1 MTRFEEVPSKAFMSL
16 SGLRFFYR
24 ERLRQQPIQELFAGL
39 GIAVAVA
46 LLFAVTV
53 ASQSLTNSAE
63 EVNRALMGPASLQ
76 LRSRGPEG
84 IPGGMLS
91 RVEGLKGVQRA
102 APLLEQTATIV
113 ARRGASV
120 AVNLAGTAISMAV
133 LDGLV
138 HTLPIAT
145 LEKGGISLTK
155 ASADAL
161 GVRRIPL
168 QSTGPIVSL
177 ELQGRAMPLR
187 VNAILGPETVGA
199 LSQARVALMPLGRLQ
214 GLAGLPDRLT
224 RILVQ
229 TGPGQEGRVRAE
241 LTRLAAGR
249 LTVAPANQDVSL
261 LREALRPFE
270 QASLFFAAISVLLGF
285 LLSFNAF
292 LLTVPERR
300 QEIADLRLRGVTS
313 TAIVQMVLFQAVCL
327 GVAATA
333 LGLLVGYGLS
343 VEVFAQSPS
352 YLAKSFTLGGST
364 SIGVIPLLVAG
375 SGGVLATCLASIVPL
390 LDLRRGRAMN
400 AIYLEDGEPGNALS
414 DRIALILAFAA
425 GGLVVARIAANS
437 AFPSLALAWSAL
449 LAIAAVMCVP
459 LLLVGVLR
467 LGDVIARRA
476 RARLTLLPLALESL
490 RETTLRSLA
499 LVATGAAALFGAVA
513 LGGARD
519 DLLRGTGGFVAN
531 YSREADLWVVK
542 PGDSPSQTTFSPGNR
557 LRRLA
562 SLPGVEGVTA
572 LDGGLL
578 DVGNRRVWVLAW
590 ASNSPVAMLEG
601 QTIKGSPVV
610 AVARLREGGWAT
622 VSQQFASEH
631 HVGVG
636 GTLTL
641 PTPTGDVSMRVAA
654 LTTNFGWTP
663 GAVVMSAA
671 DYAHA
676 WDTTQVTALLVKI
689 QAQTNPQLMRGEVER
704 ALNPNNGLEVL
715 STRERETKINGVAHE
730 GLAQLATIST
740 LLILASILAMAA
752 ALASAIWQR
761 RSALAALKLSGA
773 TPQRLRRI
781 LLLESALTL
790 SVGAVAGA
798 AWGIYGQV
806 ALDGYLTNTTGFPVM
821 RLGASW
827 RPAEIVIFVIAVSLA
842 ISAAPA
848 WLASRV
854 PPGSSTLT
862 LVRGDWLAGGM
873 LEIRN
878 PRTSVAGAPANGT
891 TPASQVPTSPRE
903 RC

>member
-1 MTRFEEVPSKAFMSL
+1 MTRFESVPTKAFMSL

-24 ERLRQQPIQELFAGL
+24 ERLRHQAIQELFAGL

-46 LLFAVTV
+46 LVFAVTV
-53 ASQSLTNSAE
+53 ASHSVTSSAE
-63 EVNRALMGPASLQ
+63 EVNRALIGPANLQ

-84 IPGGMLS
+84 LPEGMLS
-91 RVEGLKGVQRA
+91 RVESLEGVQHA

-113 ARRGASV
+113 SRSGASV
-120 AVNLAGTAISMAV
+120 AVNLAGTEISLAV

-145 LEKGGISLTK
+145 LEKGGIGLTK
-155 ASADAL
+155 ASGEAL
-161 GVRRIPL
+161 GIRRIAM
-168 QSTGPIVSL
+168 QSRGPIVSL
-177 ELQGRAMPLR
+177 ELGGRATPLR
-187 VNAILGPETVGA
+187 VNAVLGPETAGA
-199 LSQARVALMPLGRLQ
+199 LWQARVAVMPLERLQ
-214 GLAGLPDRLT
+214 RLAGLPHRLT

-229 TGPGQEGRVRAE
+229 TRPGQQARVRSE

-261 LREALRPFE
+261 LHEALRPFE
-270 QASLFFAAISVLLGF
+270 QASLFFAAISALLGF
-285 LLSFNAF
+285 LLTFNAF

-300 QEIADLRLRGVTS
+300 QEIADLRLRGAKA

-327 GVAATA
+327 GVTATA

-352 YLAKSFTLGGST
+352 YLAKSFTLGAST
-364 SIGVIPLLVAG
+364 SIGVTPLLAAG
-375 SGGVLATCLASIVPL
+375 FGGVLATCLASIIPL

-400 AIYLEDGEPGNALS
+400 AIYLEDGEPGNALGE
-414 DRIALILAFAA
+414 RIALILALAA
-425 GGLVVARIAANS
+425 GGLVAARIAANA
-437 AFPSLALAWSAL
+437 AFPSLALAWAGL
-449 LAIAAVMCVP
+449 LAIAAVLCVP
-459 LLLVGVLR
+459 LLFAGVLH

-476 RARLTLLPLALESL
+476 RAHVTLLPLALESL

-531 YSREADLWVVK
+531 YSREADIWVVK
-542 PGDSPSQTTFSPGNR
+542 PGDNPSQTTFSPGNR
-557 LRRLA
+557 LPRLA
-562 SLPGVEGVTA
+562 SLPGVGGVSA

-578 DVGNRRVWVLAW
+578 DVGDRRVWVFAW
-590 ASNSPVAMLEG
+590 PSSSPVAMLEG
-601 QTIKGSPVV
+601 QIIKGSPTM

-622 VSQQFASEH
+622 VSQQLAAEH
-631 HVGVG
+631 DVGVG

-641 PTPTGDVSMRVAA
+641 PTPTGEVPMRVAA

-663 GAVVMSAA
+663 GAVVMTAA
-671 DYAHA
+671 DYAQG
-676 WDTTQVTALLVKI
+676 WGTTQVTALLVKT
-689 QAQTNPQLMRGEVER
+689 QAGSNPQVMRGEVQR
-704 ALNPNNGLEVL
+704 ALDPSNGLEVL
-715 STRERETKINGVAHE
+715 STRERETKIIGVAHE
-730 GLAQLATIST
+730 GLAQLATIAT
-740 LLILASILAMAA
+740 LLVLASILAMAA

-761 RSALAALKLSGA
+761 RSSLAALKLSGA
-773 TPQRLRRI
+773 KPARLRRL

-790 SVGAVAGA
+790 SVGAVTGA

-827 RPAEIVIFVIAVSLA
+827 RPAEIVVFVIVVSLA
-842 ISAAPA
+842 ISAAPT

-854 PPGSSTLT
+854 PVS
-862 LVRGDWLAGGM
+862 LA
-873 LEIRN
+873 LE
-878 PRTSVAGAPANGT
+878 
-891 TPASQVPTSPRE
+891 E
-903 RC
+903 

>member
-1 MTRFEEVPSKAFMSL
+1 VNSVTRVESVPPKAFMSL

-24 ERLRQQPIQELFAGL
+24 ERLRQQAIQELFAGL

-53 ASQSLTNSAE
+53 ASQSVTSSAE
-63 EVNRALMGPASLQ
+63 EVNRALIGPANLQ

-84 IPGGMLS
+84 LPEDMLS
-91 RVEGLKGVQRA
+91 RVESLKGVQHA

-113 ARRGASV
+113 APSGASA
-120 AVNLAGTAISMAV
+120 AVNLAGTEISLAV

-145 LEKGGISLTK
+145 LEKGGIGLTK
-155 ASADAL
+155 ASGEAL
-161 GVRRIPL
+161 GIRRIPV

-177 ELQGRAMPLR
+177 ELQGRATPVR
-187 VNAILGPETVGA
+187 VNAVLGPETAGA
-199 LSQARVALMPLGRLQ
+199 LSQAQVAVMPLERLQ
-214 GLAGLPDRLT
+214 RLAGLPHRLT

-229 TGPGQEGRVRAE
+229 TGPGQEARVRSE

-270 QASLFFAAISVLLGF
+270 QASLFFAAISALLGF
-285 LLSFNAF
+285 LLTFNAF

-300 QEIADLRLRGVTS
+300 QEIADLRLRGATS

-327 GVAATA
+327 GVTATV

-352 YLAKSFTLGGST
+352 YLAKTFTLGVNT
-364 SIGVIPLLVAG
+364 SVGTTSLLVAG
-375 SGGVLATCLASIVPL
+375 FGGVLATCLASLVPL
-390 LDLRRGRAMN
+390 LDLRRGRAIN
-400 AIYLEDGEPGNALS
+400 AIYLEDGEPGSALG
-414 DRIALILAFAA
+414 DRMALILALVA
-425 GGLVVARIAANS
+425 GALVVARIAANS

-449 LAIAAVMCVP
+449 LAIAAVLCVP
-459 LLLVGVLR
+459 LLLAGVLH
-467 LGDVIARRA
+467 LGDVIARCA
-476 RARLTLLPLALESL
+476 QAHLTLLPLALESL

-499 LVATGAAALFGAVA
+499 LVATGAVALFGAVA

-531 YSREADLWVVK
+531 YSREADIWVVK
-542 PGDSPSQTTFSPGNR
+542 PGDNPSQTTFSPGNR

-562 SLPGVEGVTA
+562 SLPGVGGVAA

-578 DVGNRRVWVLAW
+578 DVKDRRVWVLAW
-590 ASNSPVAMLEG
+590 PSSSPVAMLEG
-601 QTIKGSPVV
+601 QIVKGSPTV

-622 VSQQFASEH
+622 VSQQFAAEH
-631 HVGVG
+631 DVGVG
-636 GTLTL
+636 GIVTL
-641 PTPTGDVSMRVAA
+641 PTPTGEVPMRVAA

-663 GAVVMSAA
+663 GVVVMNAA
-671 DYAHA
+671 DYVQA
-676 WDTTQVTALLVKI
+676 WETTQVTALLVKT
-689 QAQTNPQLMRGEVER
+689 QAGNNPQLMRGEVER
-704 ALNPNNGLEVL
+704 ALNPSNGLEVL
-715 STRERETKINGVAHE
+715 SARERETKINGVAHE
-730 GLAQLATIST
+730 GLAKLATIST
-740 LLILASILAMAA
+740 LLIVASILAMAA

-761 RSALAALKLSGA
+761 RSSLAALKLSGA
-773 TPQRLRRI
+773 KPPRLRRL
-781 LLLESALTL
+781 LLLESALML
-790 SVGAVAGA
+790 SVGAVTGA
-798 AWGIYGQV
+798 AWGVYGQV

-827 RPAEIVIFVIAVSLA
+827 RPAEIVVFVIVVSLA
-842 ISAAPA
+842 ISAAPT

-854 PPGSSTLT
+854 P
-862 LVRGDWLAGGM
+862 VRLA
-873 LEIRN
+873 LE
-878 PRTSVAGAPANGT
+878 
-891 TPASQVPTSPRE
+891 E
-903 RC
+903 

>member
-1 MTRFEEVPSKAFMSL
+1 MNNVTRFESVPTKAFMSL

-24 ERLRQQPIQELFAGL
+24 ERLRHQAIQELFAGL

-46 LLFAVTV
+46 LVFAVTV
-53 ASQSLTNSAE
+53 ASHSVTSSAE
-63 EVNRALMGPASLQ
+63 EVNRALIGPANLQ

-84 IPGGMLS
+84 LPEGMLS
-91 RVEGLKGVQRA
+91 RVESLEGVQHA

-113 ARRGASV
+113 SRSGASV
-120 AVNLAGTAISMAV
+120 AVNLAGTEISLAV

-145 LEKGGISLTK
+145 LEKGGIGLTK
-155 ASADAL
+155 ASGEAL
-161 GVRRIPL
+161 GIRRIAM
-168 QSTGPIVSL
+168 QSRGPIVSL
-177 ELQGRAMPLR
+177 ELGGRATPLR
-187 VNAILGPETVGA
+187 VNAVLGPETAGA
-199 LSQARVALMPLGRLQ
+199 LWQARVAVMPLERLQ
-214 GLAGLPDRLT
+214 RLAGLPHRLT

-229 TGPGQEGRVRAE
+229 TRPGQQARVRSE

-261 LREALRPFE
+261 LHEALRPFE
-270 QASLFFAAISVLLGF
+270 QASLFFAAISALLGF
-285 LLSFNAF
+285 LLTFNAF

-300 QEIADLRLRGVTS
+300 QEIADLRLRGAKA

-327 GVAATA
+327 GVTATA

-352 YLAKSFTLGGST
+352 YLAKSFTLGAST
-364 SIGVIPLLVAG
+364 SIGVTPLLAAG
-375 SGGVLATCLASIVPL
+375 FGGVLATCLASIIPL

-400 AIYLEDGEPGNALS
+400 AIYLEDGEPGNALGE
-414 DRIALILAFAA
+414 RIALILALAA

-437 AFPSLALAWSAL
+437 AFPSLALAWAGL
-449 LAIAAVMCVP
+449 LAIAAVLCVP
-459 LLLVGVLR
+459 LLFACVLH

-476 RARLTLLPLALESL
+476 RAHVTLLPLALESL

-531 YSREADLWVVK
+531 YSREADIWVVK
-542 PGDSPSQTTFSPGNR
+542 PADNPSQTTFSPGNR
-557 LRRLA
+557 LPRLA
-562 SLPGVEGVTA
+562 SLPGVQSVSA

-578 DVGNRRVWVLAW
+578 DVGDRRVWAFAW
-590 ASNSPVAMLEG
+590 PSSSPVAMLQG
-601 QTIKGSPVV
+601 QIIKGSPTV

-622 VSQQFASEH
+622 VSQQLAAEH
-631 HVGVG
+631 DVGVG

-641 PTPTGDVSMRVAA
+641 PTPTGEVPMRVAA

-663 GAVVMSAA
+663 GAVVMTAA
-671 DYAHA
+671 DYAQA
-676 WDTTQVTALLVKI
+676 WGTTQVTALLVKT
-689 QAQTNPQLMRGEVER
+689 QAGSNPQLMRGEVQR
-704 ALNPNNGLEVL
+704 ALDPRNGLEVL
-715 STRERETKINGVAHE
+715 STRERETKIIGVAHE
-730 GLAQLATIST
+730 GLAQLATIAT

-761 RSALAALKLSGA
+761 RSSLAALKLSGA
-773 TPQRLRRI
+773 KPARLRRL

-790 SVGAVAGA
+790 SVGAITGA

-827 RPAEIVIFVIAVSLA
+827 RPAEIVVFVIVVSLA
-842 ISAAPA
+842 ISAAPT

-854 PPGSSTLT
+854 P
-862 LVRGDWLAGGM
+862 VRVA
-873 LEIRN
+873 LE
-878 PRTSVAGAPANGT
+878 
-891 TPASQVPTSPRE
+891 E
-903 RC
+903 